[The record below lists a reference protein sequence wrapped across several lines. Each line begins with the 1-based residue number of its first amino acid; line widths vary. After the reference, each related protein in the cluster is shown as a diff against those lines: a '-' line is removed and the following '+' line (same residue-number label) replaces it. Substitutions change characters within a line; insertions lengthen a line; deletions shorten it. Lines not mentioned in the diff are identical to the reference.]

1 MRHQNLIF
9 RNQLLNI
16 YFLQLWFK
24 VFVKIIFT
32 IIFLFH
38 KGLVIKLISI
48 LGFFINYNIFLWDF
62 LFIWYLNFFLCV
74 IFWFCTL
81 IICFQFLCYFLL
93 FFGFNFQNLFVANF
107 NSLVHP
113 LMKCFVTSRLF
124 LKFTDVEAMASSS
137 YIQDSWKPINSI
149 FLHERMHPWTFNN
162 QKERVL
168 SRSLFML
175 LHNLIPAL
183 LKNLAPMAVLHVKV
197 D

>member
-1 MRHQNLIF
+1 MRQQNLIF

-24 VFVKIIFT
+24 VFVKISFT

-38 KGLVIKLISI
+38 KGLVIKLVGF
-48 LGFFINYNIFLWDF
+48 LGGFIHYNIFLWVF
-62 LFIWYLNFFLCV
+62 LFICNLNFFLCF
-74 IFWFCTL
+74 IFWFCNF
-81 IICFQFLCYFLL
+81 FQFLCYFLL
-93 FFGFNFQNLFVANF
+93 FFGFHFQNLFVADF
-107 NSLVHP
+107 DSLVNP
-113 LMKCFVTSRLF
+113 FMKCFVTSWLF
-124 LKFTDVEAMASSS
+124 FEFADVEAMASSS
-137 YIQDSWKPINSI
+137 YVQDSWKPINSI
-149 FLHERMHPWTFNN
+149 FLHKRMHPWTFNN